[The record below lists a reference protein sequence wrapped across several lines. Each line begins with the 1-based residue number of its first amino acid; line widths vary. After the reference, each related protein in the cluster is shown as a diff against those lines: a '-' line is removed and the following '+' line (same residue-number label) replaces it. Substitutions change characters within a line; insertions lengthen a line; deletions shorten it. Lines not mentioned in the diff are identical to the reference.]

1 MLRMRLKVKK
11 TRLQLYTTQRPLKY
25 INLRWY
31 WLHEL
36 RQLRAKR
43 RVSGTATKKDIKA
56 AQRELVKIRKAYPSE

>member
-1 MLRMRLKVKK
+1 MARLRLRLRTRLHIRRSVRPKDYIHLRM
-11 TRLQLYTTQRPLKY
+11 
-25 INLRWY
+25 Y

-56 AQRELVKIRKAYPSE
+56 AQRELAKIRKAYPSE